1 MLNREQ
7 ALIAASELKL
17 LVSDIDGI
25 LTDGSLWFGNQGDE
39 LKAFN
44 IQDGLGIKLLRDAG
58 IDTCL
63 ITGRRSELVLR
74 RAKELGIT
82 RIVQGREDKATAL
95 RELCAE
101 LDMEPAQVAYIG
113 DDLPDLGAIR
123 LAGLGVTVA
132 DGHRFVAQHCD
143 WQTQAGGGRGAIR
156 ELCEFILEAKGLLEA
171 SWSRYL

>member
-1 MLNREQ
+1 MLSRDE
-7 ALIAASELKL
+7 ALHKASQLRL

-25 LTDGSLWFGNQGDE
+25 LTDGSLLFSNQGDE

-82 RIVQGREDKATAL
+82 KIVQGREDKATAL
-95 RELCAE
+95 KELCNE
-101 LDMEPAQVAYIG
+101 LGLKPQQVAYIG

-132 DGHRFVAQHCD
+132 DGHRFVVQHCD
-143 WQTQAGGGRGAIR
+143 WQTSKAGGRGAIR
-156 ELCEFILEAKGLLEA
+156 ELCELILEARGELES
-171 SWSRYL
+171 SWRRFL

>member
-1 MLNREQ
+1 MRSREQ
-7 ALIAASELKL
+7 ALQAASKLRL

-25 LTDGSLWFGNQGDE
+25 LTDGSLLFSNQGDE

-82 RIVQGREDKATAL
+82 QIVQGREDKAVAL
-95 RELCAE
+95 RELCDK
-101 LDMEPAQVAYIG
+101 LDLEPAQVAYIG
-113 DDLPDLGAIR
+113 DDLPDLGAIG

-132 DGHRFVAQHCD
+132 DGHQFVVRHCD
-143 WQTQAGGGRGAIR
+143 WQTQAAGGHGAIR
-156 ELCEFILEAKGLLEA
+156 ELCEFILEAKGLLEE